1 MFKRHTQLALGL
13 WLIVLSF
20 SGIPALWKI
29 RLYIATG
36 IFLVVLYLYHLG
48 REVILRLAEEQS
60 ENADTFTESG
70 GGHPPPSSKAD
81 TKVLS

>member
-48 REVILRLAEEQS
+48 REVILRLA
-60 ENADTFTESG
+60 
-70 GGHPPPSSKAD
+70 
-81 TKVLS
+81 